1 MDRDGQQKSVA
12 HPQLKTFQQHSIDE
26 FRHQWQ
32 LMDCAAGR
40 TPWHGI
46 TSPRWSEQR
55 REGCDHI
62 KLQKPELIVWI
73 EIAPV
78 LLM

>member
-1 MDRDGQQKSVA
+1 MDRDSQQKSVA
-12 HPQLKTFQQHSIDE
+12 HPQLKTLSFNNTALMS
-26 FRHQWQ
+26 
-32 LMDCAAGR
+32 LGMDCAAGR
-40 TPWHGI
+40 TLWHGI
-46 TSPRWSEQR
+46 TSPRWSEQC